1 MNMSTT
7 TMTNMSMP
15 IAHGL
20 GGEEKD
26 GTEEYGMGE
35 VAWL

>member
-7 TMTNMSMP
+7 TMTNMSMS